1 MSDPNDDSIPVL
13 HEVLVQGHSVQARQA
28 SSDAAELDGPR
39 EPSFKAEPVLA
50 PQPVLTPEQ
59 VRSAEPV
66 LAAQPLHAQ
75 EPTLAPQPPRAP
87 QDAAHPAHPADHH
100 HPKKRP
106 RAHHA
111 AEPRHAHDDA
121 QAPSAGVFDR
131 AEPITPLEAG
141 STVPP
146 DIARE
151 GAVEPPLALDAD
163 VIAERLRGRV
173 ASFLAGD
180 GRSVIEERCREA
192 LQVHTGWLIDQIT
205 REVAL
210 TLESEMTGWVREAV
224 VEEIARRASAARDRV
239 SEAGAR

>member
-13 HEVLVQGHSVQARQA
+13 HEVLVQGHPVQPQQT
-28 SSDAAELDGPR
+28 STDAAKLDGPR

-75 EPTLAPQPPRAP
+75 EPTFAPQPAVAP
-87 QDAAHPAHPADHH
+87 QPADPRQAADHH
-100 HPKKRP
+100 HAKKRS
-106 RAHHA
+106 RSHQA
-111 AEPRHAHDDA
+111 AEPRRAHDDA
-121 QAPSAGVFDR
+121 FATSAGVFDR

-151 GAVEPPLALDAD
+151 GAVEPPLDLDLDAN
-163 VIAERLRGRV
+163 VVAERLRIRV
-173 ASFLAGD
+173 NDFLAGD
-180 GRSVIEERCREA
+180 GRNAIEERCRETLHA
-192 LQVHTGWLIDQIT
+192 HTGWLIDQIT

-210 TLESEMTGWVREAV
+210 ALEDEMTSWVREAV
-224 VEEIARRASAARDRV
+224 AEEIARRASGSA
-239 SEAGAR
+239 

>member
-1 MSDPNDDSIPVL
+1 VSDPNDDSIPIL
-13 HEVLVQGHSVQARQA
+13 HEVLVQGHSVQPRQTLG
-28 SSDAAELDGPR
+28 DAAELDGPR

-59 VRSAEPV
+59 MRSAEPV

-75 EPTLAPQPPRAP
+75 EPTLAAQPAIAP
-87 QDAAHPAHPADHH
+87 QPADHH
-100 HPKKRP
+100 HPKKRS
-106 RAHHA
+106 RAHQA

-121 QAPSAGVFDR
+121 FATSAGVFDR

-151 GAVEPPLALDAD
+151 GAVEPSQDLELDVD
-163 VIAERLRGRV
+163 VIAERLRRRV
-173 ASFLAGD
+173 AGFLAGD
-180 GRSVIEERCREA
+180 GRSVIEERCRETLHA
-192 LQVHTGWLIDQIT
+192 HTGWLIDQIT

-210 TLESEMTGWVREAV
+210 TLEDEMTAWVREAV
-224 VEEIARRASAARDRV
+224 VEEIARRASGKA
-239 SEAGAR
+239 

>member
-13 HEVLVQGHSVQARQA
+13 HEVLVQGHSAQARQA
-28 SSDAAELDGPR
+28 PGDAGALDGPR

-59 VRSAEPV
+59 MRSAEPV
-66 LAAQPLHAQ
+66 LPAEPLHAQ
-75 EPTLAPQPPRAP
+75 EPTFAPQPAVAP
-87 QDAAHPAHPADHH
+87 QPAHPADHH
-100 HPKKRP
+100 HPKKRL

-121 QAPSAGVFDR
+121 FATSAGVFDR

-151 GAVEPPLALDAD
+151 GAGEPPLDLDLDVD
-163 VIAERLRGRV
+163 VIAERLRRRV
-173 ASFLAGD
+173 TGFLAGD
-180 GRSVIEERCREA
+180 GRSVIEERCRETLHA
-192 LQVHTGWLIDQIT
+192 HTGWLIDQIT

-210 TLESEMTGWVREAV
+210 ALENEMTSWVREAV
-224 VEEIARRASAARDRV
+224 VEEIARRASGSA
-239 SEAGAR
+239 